1 MSEGSAIAMTFICIL
16 LLLLGSCSF
25 ENYKCKTK
33 AEIQQMEYS
42 FGPMQG
48 CMVREKGGKWIDYE
62 RYRVMED

>member
-1 MSEGSAIAMTFICIL
+1 MSEESVIIGTFICIVL
-16 LLLLGSCSF
+16 LLISSCSF

-42 FGPMQG
+42 FGFIQG